1 MGGLRLPDFPNCF
14 SGEADFL
21 NETHAAPA
29 SVSEGVPEA
38 PPGHSVPKKHSLK
51 SRNWASRADSLVVA
65 AAQELA
71 LMLYPEATNSQAS
84 CVRTDSVL
92 SVAVLQPS
100 PLPRLTLAG
109 WCCAFSAQPLTFGP
123 WCWCLVS
130 HCETPSDFGS

>member
-29 SVSEGVPEA
+29 SASEGVPEA

-71 LMLYPEATNSQAS
+71 LMLYPKPPTVRQAVS
-84 CVRTDSVL
+84 ALTQSSVWP
-92 SVAVLQPS
+92 SSS
-100 PLPRLTLAG
+100 PLPSPVSLWLAG
-109 WCCAFSAQPLTFGP
+109 AVHFLLSP
-123 WCWCLVS
+123 
-130 HCETPSDFGS
+130 